1 MITQKTKRINILA
14 YAVKSDDGRK
24 RPNTL
29 KPGTNYYDFF
39 WEAQNLETLMIPVSL
54 PKAGTQKITSTV
66 YEKLI
71 AVEVFLLTQCLFLEI
86 GHSFR
91 MMILKSDY
99 LIVNQYF

>member
-1 MITQKTKRINILA
+1 MMAK
-14 YAVKSDDGRK
+14 K

-54 PKAGTQKITSTV
+54 SQAGAQKITSTG

-71 AVEVFLLTQCLFLEI
+71 AVEVFLLTPSLVF
-86 GHSFR
+86 
-91 MMILKSDY
+91 
-99 LIVNQYF
+99 